1 MKIYT
6 FSAELESA
14 VIELLEDTRFLLP
27 QLSNSDTPAYVKAL
41 RHLKATR
48 PSVFQIRS
56 TGAQIDHPGKSDV
69 GDTVH
74 ADSEHE
80 QDDSDLS
87 QLRGQL
93 GVGHVL
99 PDGFQRIRYYGF
111 LGNRYREQKLAHCR
125 RRVR

>member
-14 VIELLEDTRFLLP
+14 VIELLEDTTFLLP

-56 TGAQIDHPGKSDV
+56 TGAKIDHPGDKMMWEILLAESISKRGLCGLLLNCHLLFV
-69 GDTVH
+69 LHSRIPANEGLPELVI
-74 ADSEHE
+74 EHLR
-80 QDDSDLS
+80 SDL
-87 QLRGQL
+87 Q
-93 GVGHVL
+93 
-99 PDGFQRIRYYGF
+99 
-111 LGNRYREQKLAHCR
+111 
-125 RRVR
+125 